1 MSHLVI
7 KPANSIPATNCAN
20 QVGHI
25 TTIVCISIK
34 DLTIAIV
41 ALNALLLPF
50 ASVDLPR
57 QGGLP
62 GKADLYS
69 DHVTSHAGGGGSEG
83 RLSNCKFKNDI
94 IQ

>member
-7 KPANSIPATNCAN
+7 KPPNSIPTINCAN
-20 QVGHI
+20 QAGHI
-25 TTIVCISIK
+25 TIIVCIRIE

-62 GKADLYS
+62 GRDDLYS

-83 RLSNCKFKNDI
+83 RLSNC
-94 IQ
+94 